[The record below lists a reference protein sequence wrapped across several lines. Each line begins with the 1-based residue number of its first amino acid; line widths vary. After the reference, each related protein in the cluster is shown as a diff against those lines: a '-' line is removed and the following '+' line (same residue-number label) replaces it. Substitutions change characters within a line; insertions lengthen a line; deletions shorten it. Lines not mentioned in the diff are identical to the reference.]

1 MNTIISSEQAL
12 GQKQVI
18 VRLLS
23 TDDEMQACVRL
34 QQPVWQSSELEVVP
48 HHIFIVAQRIGGQV
62 LAAFEESQMLGFV
75 LAFPG
80 VRTGRIYLH
89 SHMTVVLPEHQNRG
103 IGRQLK
109 LAQRDDALA
118 RGIDLIEWTFDP
130 LQLRNAYFNIVR
142 LRVIVRQYLPNVY
155 GRTTSSLDAGLPTD
169 RLVAQW
175 WIREPG
181 VRQVLGNQSLRASGE
196 VHRIRL
202 PRRIREICSTDP
214 ERARQVQLR
223 LSEEFQQHLH
233 GSWAVTGFELDE
245 QYGSY
250 LLEQYED

>member
-1 MNTIISSEQAL
+1 
-12 GQKQVI
+12 
-18 VRLLS
+18 
-23 TDDEMQACVRL
+23 
-34 QQPVWQSSELEVVP
+34 
-48 HHIFIVAQRIGGQV
+48 
-62 LAAFEESQMLGFV
+62 
-75 LAFPG
+75 
-80 VRTGRIYLH
+80 
-89 SHMTVVLPEHQNRG
+89 
-103 IGRQLK
+103 

-142 LRVIVRQYLPNVY
+142 LGVIVRQYLPNVY

-181 VRQVLGNQSLRASGE
+181 VRQVLGNQSLRAPGE

-233 GSWAVTGFELDE
+233 DSWAVTGFELDE